1 MKVLMGSPRTV
12 EWMPAVLRAAEALE
26 ALVQDPH
33 CAAEFSEL
41 KAARGQIQIVA
52 GSTLEASHVLLDMVS
67 DVNAAA
73 QSSKLPPIR
82 LRSLAPSLRFSL
94 L

>member
-1 MKVLMGSPRTV
+1 
-12 EWMPAVLRAAEALE
+12 MPAVLRAAEALE
-26 ALVQDPH
+26 ALVHDPH
-33 CAAEFSEL
+33 CAAEFAEL
-41 KAARGQIQIVA
+41 KAARGQIPVVA

-73 QSSKLPPIR
+73 QANKLPPARPRDLSPR
-82 LRSLAPSLRFSL
+82 LRFL